1 MKVILLKD
9 VKGTGKQGELI
20 EVNDGYAR
28 NFLIKKGLAQEGSP
42 QNINTFEQRKRA
54 QAAKIAQEK
63 AAAQALAAE
72 LKGKVIT
79 VAAKGGAN
87 GGKMFGSVT
96 SEMISA
102 ALAQEGYAVDK
113 KKIDIK
119 DSIRDFGPAQVTLKL
134 YTEVSLTLDVNVV
147 RA

>member
-1 MKVILLKD
+1 MKVIMLKD
-9 VKGTGKQGELI
+9 VKGTGKQGEI
-20 EVNDGYAR
+20 VEVNDGYAR
-28 NFLIKKGLAQEGSP
+28 NYLIKKGLALEGTP

-63 AAAQALAAE
+63 AQAQALAAE

-79 VAAKGGAN
+79 VAAKGGEN

-96 SEMISA
+96 AEMIST
-102 ALAQEGYAVDK
+102 ALAEAGYQVDK
-113 KKIDIK
+113 RKIDIK
-119 DSIRDFGPAQVTLKL
+119 DSIREFGMAQVTLKL
-134 YTEVSLTLDVNVV
+134 YAEVSTTLDINVV